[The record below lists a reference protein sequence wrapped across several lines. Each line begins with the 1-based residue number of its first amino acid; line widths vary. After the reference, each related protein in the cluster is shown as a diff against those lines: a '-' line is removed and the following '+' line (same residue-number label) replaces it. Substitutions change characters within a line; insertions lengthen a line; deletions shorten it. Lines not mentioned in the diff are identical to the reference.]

1 MPSFIT
7 STLLLLTG
15 MEMMLVT
22 HAYKV
27 RVKIYLHQM
36 HCIASAHGTAS
47 NAALLA
53 ALLAVLCADANALHS
68 V

>member
-1 MPSFIT
+1 MHQHT
-7 STLLLLTG
+7 ALQA
-15 MEMMLVT
+15 ML
-22 HAYKV
+22 HCLQC
-27 RVKIYLHQM
+27 RVAHVLM
-36 HCIASAHGTAS
+36 HCISSAHGTAS